1 MVANSPL
8 KKEQL
13 LTSAITQ
20 LTKEDNPLLLSN
32 SYAYG
37 HALYLRADA
46 RLEKSPMDTKG
57 AINDARLAV
66 QIVPKE
72 IKAWRVLAS
81 AEEAGGNTEAAIS
94 AIHQWIKVDP
104 SFATKAK
111 KEIERLMSKQ

>member
-20 LTKEDNPLLLSN
+20 LTKEDNPLLSN